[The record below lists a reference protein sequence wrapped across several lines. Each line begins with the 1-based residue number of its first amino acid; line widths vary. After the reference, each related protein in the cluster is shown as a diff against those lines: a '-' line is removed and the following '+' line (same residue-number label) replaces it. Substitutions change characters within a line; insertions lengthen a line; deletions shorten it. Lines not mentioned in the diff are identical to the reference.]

1 MYMKV
6 GCVESGENVFV
17 EMPVRDLVSWDA
29 IIYGDQLV
37 GDGLSSLV
45 CLREMVL
52 VGIRPDRQIH
62 AVIMKW
68 GLSYSVT
75 IISNSIIYLYA
86 KCGDLQIARRCFD
99 GMFRKDIVSWN
110 TIITAYAIHGFGIIF
125 IHLFYEMIQNA
136 GRWEDAEK
144 IKTLMIRESV
154 AKTMD
159 VVQLRK
165 TMKFTGLSIRT
176 GRMFG
181 LISTELASSVPVR
194 KEKQR
199 SRRLLKER

>member
-1 MYMKV
+1 
-6 GCVESGENVFV
+6 
-17 EMPVRDLVSWDA
+17 MPVRDLVSWDA

-110 TIITAYAIHGFGIIF
+110 TIITAYAIHGWEVGRCREDQNSYDSRKRSKNNGCCTVEKDYEVHRFVNQDRSNVRVDLNGTGVFG
-125 IHLFYEMIQNA
+125 
-136 GRWEDAEK
+136 
-144 IKTLMIRESV
+144 SC
-154 AKTMD
+154 
-159 VVQLRK
+159 
-165 TMKFTGLSIRT
+165 
-176 GRMFG
+176 
-181 LISTELASSVPVR
+181 
-194 KEKQR
+194 
-199 SRRLLKER
+199 